1 MGCVRIP
8 AYGISWCRNP
18 ERRRASKAERP
29 TSCRFADSGY
39 GGCPPFRD
47 SCGTCSDACGRCAAQ
62 RAVGH
67 AGFGEC
73 HEAVHVSFRVMAA
86 DGGQS
91 RAAGLPSSFAAIARW
106 LPESIPAAG
115 ESVHRLA
122 PHPDG
127 PDDRRR
133 RGVGSIGR
141 GRRVERMTRAWRC
154 AAIRRRVVGGA
165 PLPCAGAGRVD
176 SPCRTGGRADLGCRK
191 RVRASA
197 QGRPRCSPGHGP
209 GSGANRV

>member
-8 AYGISWCRNP
+8 AYSISWCRNP

-47 SCGTCSDACGRCAAQ
+47 SCGTCFDACGRCAAQ

-127 PDDRRR
+127 PDDRRPLRGGIDRAGEASRANDAGVALR
-133 RGVGSIGR
+133 RDSAS
-141 GRRVERMTRAWRC
+141 GRRWGTVTVC
-154 AAIRRRVVGGA
+154 RRRQ
-165 PLPCAGAGRVD
+165 GRLAMPD
-176 SPCRTGGRADLGCRK
+176 GRAR
-191 RVRASA
+191 
-197 QGRPRCSPGHGP
+197 
-209 GSGANRV
+209 GSRMP